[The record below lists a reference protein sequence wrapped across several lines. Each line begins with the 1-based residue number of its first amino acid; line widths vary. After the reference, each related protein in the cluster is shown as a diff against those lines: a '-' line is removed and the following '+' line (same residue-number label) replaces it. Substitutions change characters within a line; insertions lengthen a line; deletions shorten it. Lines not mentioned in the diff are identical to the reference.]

1 MTTEAFKISKRLQ
14 ISPTI
19 RNGSPTL
26 RDDDI
31 FDDAKFQTSSL
42 GNPQT
47 TRPTDNKDPPVVS
60 GVDGYMESDFK
71 KMNKDQ
77 KNKVLAYIGLALLPC
92 LALIP
97 FVLQRDFRPPTD
109 F

>member
-1 MTTEAFKISKRLQ
+1 MITDIFLLFVVLSMTTEAFKISKRLQ
-14 ISPTI
+14 ISPII

-42 GNPQT
+42 GTPQT

-71 KMNKDQ
+71 KMNKDPSGSKYTVPSIVVQ
-77 KNKVLAYIGLALLPC
+77 SE
-92 LALIP
+92 
-97 FVLQRDFRPPTD
+97 
-109 F
+109 